1 MGYRNNP
8 TLSLKLN
15 EKNADGVFFQDEI
28 VSVDDILDS
37 RVPDLP
43 VETSF
48 EVDWFVINGEQ
59 INYIDTCIEYW
70 ILWSIDNK
78 DKSQEDDKNY
88 DVQLR
93 SPSIHIL
100 SFECEL
106 YLKNIKVSMFANE
119 LFKKTEIYHQLQ
131 VDQGLKQILPYLVNW
146 IQTEVWMINYQH
158 L

>member
-59 INYIDTCIEYW
+59 INYIDTCIEY
-70 ILWSIDNK
+70 
-78 DKSQEDDKNY
+78 
-88 DVQLR
+88 
-93 SPSIHIL
+93 
-100 SFECEL
+100 
-106 YLKNIKVSMFANE
+106 
-119 LFKKTEIYHQLQ
+119 
-131 VDQGLKQILPYLVNW
+131 
-146 IQTEVWMINYQH
+146 
-158 L
+158 